1 MRYVSRALLAGGLGL
16 AAAFLTACGGGS
28 NVLDASQNSSL
39 SALLSQAHQDNAN
52 GDCADADDDIDHDD
66 TDDDHNDH
74 EPDHDHADDDEH
86 ACNHH
91 ADSGYNLYGHQ
102 RRCRPPGSG
111 DRGRR

>member
-1 MRYVSRALLAGGLGL
+1 VRRIRRPGAPDYDYSQDPNDLAHDL
-16 AAAFLTACGGGS
+16 
-28 NVLDASQNSSL
+28 
-39 SALLSQAHQDNAN
+39 
-52 GDCADADDDIDHDD
+52 DADDDIDHDD